1 MTEPELLLL
10 NDPVRVI
17 LSLTQQNKEIEARNA
32 VIIDLL

>member
-1 MTEPELLLL
+1 MIEPELLLL

-17 LSLTQQNKEIEARNA
+17 PSPTQQNKEIEARNA